1 MAVLDIIINTAA
13 HAAARPLLAQKG
25 GTRPGSPPLM
35 TAGDGWDGNVSLR
48 LWFYNAE
55 SGAITSTNV
64 RKAGVSLSLY
74 AKQSRTEAA
83 PYLFEVAG
91 FSEFQDGE
99 GNYGYEAPVN
109 LNTVEL
115 LAAVASGSS
124 ADAWVDVVEDGDATT
139 QFQVTIRPQ
148 VDSGGA
154 HPSPAEPPYPHPSQ
168 LALKSDLDALRGGV
182 PLTGWA
188 NSTAYPFGTCTITG
202 GIPTAL
208 EFAGVTYDFAYAE
221 LALTDFAPDTLD
233 ISGTVTAG
241 TVELTELSLVFLDGA
256 GAEAGTIGALTI
268 GAAFSFAS
276 VVVPSGA
283 VKVAV
288 KALGTAATSSLSAGF
303 SALSVTAHANLSE
316 LTAEALDAI
325 LAYKA
330 QAESDAGTVAA
341 LVPPA
346 QTNAQTIADL
356 VAPAQADASAVS
368 GYAATAA
375 AAVANMEVAPLN
387 SVASSSQVVRG
398 SDPRLG
404 LRGGVALTVG
414 GTSATPALQPVAP
427 FALNSL
433 GLVLSAGFGAS
444 SAQSRF
450 LFSTGSGTATSDIR
464 VLLVGGAANTLR
476 IDEGN
481 GAGAYTQT
489 TKTFPAGASSLWFV
503 HDSAAG
509 TITCYTDSSDT
520 PAFTHSRVNAT
531 TLNGVAYIGGIG
543 STNSYTGTVRAVC
556 ALNFAATVAER
567 IAAMRGEYPQA
578 WLGGATTSAAFAGAW
593 TDSSFTSGGGTITV
607 NAGGTLSASCSATT
621 ADNAINATLAA
632 APQPLLRP
640 GRVVRLRYLLTVNS
654 GTAPTIKIQQGN
666 AVSGYVALTPGA
678 SSLTDVAV
686 TLEGLAADPNIKLRI
701 QTVGASNFTLSN
713 VSVEI
718 LGAQL
723 LVGPQDWARTRG
735 VDMSGNCND
744 LVYGTG
750 VVAIEPATKARVI
763 AATAAGAT
771 VSAGAVATVGTL
783 SGATYRDAKALA
795 ALRQWDSVSANW
807 RQARPANCAAI
818 QAAVTANGTPLVEAT
833 ALASGSCPVSA
844 NAPINLIHT
853 IN

>member
-154 HPSPAEPPYPHPSQ
+154 LPSPAEPPYPHPSQ
-168 LALKSDLDALRGGV
+168 LATKADLDALRGGA

-188 NSTAYPFGTCTITG
+188 NSTAYPFGACTITG

-208 EFAGVTYDFAYAE
+208 EFAGVTDDFAYAE
-221 LALTDFAPDTLD
+221 LSLTDFAPDTLD
-233 ISGTVTAG
+233 IFGTVSAG
-241 TVELTELSLVFLDGA
+241 TVELTDISLVFLDGA
-256 GAEAGTIGALTI
+256 GAEVGTIGALTI

-303 SALSVTAHANLSE
+303 AALSVTAHANLSV
-316 LTAEALDAI
+316 LTADALADI
-325 LAYKA
+325 LADKA
-330 QAESDAGTVAA
+330 QALADAGTVAA
-341 LVPPA
+341 LVTPA
-346 QTNAQTIADL
+346 QTDAQTIADL

-375 AAVANMEVAPLN
+375 AAVADMTVAPLD

-398 SDPRLG
+398 SDLRLG
-404 LRGGVALTVG
+404 LRGGAACTVG
-414 GTSATPALQPVAP
+414 GSTAATALTPVAP
-427 FALNSL
+427 FSL
-433 GLVLSAGFGAS
+433 VTLGIKVSPLASAAAVRVLW
-444 SAQSRF
+444 
-450 LFSTGSGTATSDIR
+450 STGTGNTTSDLRLKIATDGK
-464 VLLVGGAANTLR
+464 LLF
-476 IDEGN
+476 DEGN
-481 GAGAYTQT
+481 GTGFTSSTAYAAAGARWIWCKYDAT
-489 TKTFPAGASSLWFV
+489 AN
-503 HDSAAG
+503 
-509 TITCYTDSSDT
+509 TIAVYADSSDAPVWT
-520 PAFTHSRVNAT
+520 YSRLNAT
-531 TLNGVAYIGGIG
+531 TLNAITYIGGTG
-543 STNSYTGTVRAVC
+543 STTGYTGTVRAVV
-556 ALNFAATVAER
+556 ALNFAATAADR

-578 WLGGATTSAAFAGAW
+578 WVGGCPRLDQGATVW
-593 TDSSFTSGGGTITV
+593 TDVNRDYATSGGTIAT
-607 NAGGTLSASCSATT
+607 NTGGVLAVSSASASPYKLWIPLGT
-621 ADNAINATLAA
+621 ASPA
-632 APQPLLRP
+632 LRI
-640 GRVVRLRYLLTVNS
+640 GQKVRLRYSLTVNS
-654 GTAPTIKIQQGN
+654 GVTPAVIPTGSAGAAYWLNTGITALQPGSDVVQDVTITAGGGPGLG
-666 AVSGYVALTPGA
+666 VVLYMSGAH
-678 SSLTDVAV
+678 
-686 TLEGLAADPNIKLRI
+686 
-701 QTVGASNFTLSN
+701 NFTLSA

-718 LGAQL
+718 LGAQI
-723 LVGPQDWARTRG
+723 LVGPSDWTRTRG

-744 LVYGTG
+744 LIYGAG
-750 VVAIEPATKARVI
+750 VVAIEPATKTRVI
-763 AATAAGAT
+763 SATAAGAT
-771 VSAGAVATVGTL
+771 VSAGAVASVGTL
-783 SGATYRDAKALA
+783 TGATYSDAKAAA

-807 RQARPANCAAI
+807 RQARPANCAAL
-818 QAAVTANGTPLVEAT
+818 QAAVPANGTPLVEAT
-833 ALASGSCPVSA
+833 AITGNAVISA
-844 NAPINLIHT
+844 NAALNLTHT